1 MKTLQYVK
9 KCLGAVFLERIITFV
24 EILYLIK
31 IAWLVKC

>member
-1 MKTLQYVK
+1 MKSLQYVK
-9 KCLGAVFLERIITFV
+9 KCLVAAFLESIITFV